1 MGVHVLAVYRP
12 LPGHEAELRTE
23 VADHVPLLRRLGLA
37 TDRPAVVLA
46 APDGTLV
53 EHFEWVSHQAIEH
66 AHSNPDVLAMWGRF
80 EGCCTYGT
88 LSGLPNASVMFAEF
102 ELVGSY

>member
-12 LPGHEAELRTE
+12 LPGRESELLGE
-23 VADHVPLLRRLGLA
+23 VADHVPVLRQLELA

-53 EHFEWVSHQAIEH
+53 EHFEWVCHQAIEQ
-66 AHSNPDVLAMWGRF
+66 AHSDPEVLAMWGRF
-80 EGCCTYGT
+80 GDCCTYGT
-88 LSGLPNASVMFAEF
+88 LSDLPNASTMFAEF